1 MREAAP
7 LLRLDVLSEARV
19 DYKFLLS
26 RGYPREQA
34 LKFVGDRYGLTKAE
48 RMALYRSTFTEG
60 EVAER
65 AKKLVPISAI
75 RGGSL
80 SVDGF
85 NVLMTVKA
93 ALLGYPLIL
102 CDDGLVRDVLSL
114 FRRVRIGPLTCVAL
128 ELVLCVLSR
137 YRPQS
142 VAFFFDASV
151 SRSGE
156 FAAHVRRRLAR
167 LGLRGE
173 AQAVR
178 KADVATVLHGGVVAS
193 SDSVVIA
200 NSRRVVDLGGYVASL
215 VAPERILTIGGK
227 GKPEVP

>member
-1 MREAAP
+1 MREVVLP
-7 LLRLDVLSEARV
+7 LRLGVLSEARV

-48 RMALYRSTFTEG
+48 RMALYRSTFSKG

-65 AKKLVPISAI
+65 ARKLVPISAI
-75 RGGSL
+75 GGEPL

-114 FRRVRIGPLTCVAL
+114 FQRVRVGPLMCVAL

-137 YRPQS
+137 YRPRS
-142 VAFFFDASV
+142 VAFFFDANV

-173 AQAVR
+173 AQAVK
-178 KADVATVLHGGVVAS
+178 KADVTTMLHGGVVAS
-193 SDSVVIA
+193 SDSVVVA